1 MPTSAHARWA
11 LLLAVPA
18 TTLGVALGWA
28 LAAGQD
34 HHPDTLVR
42 AAAGGLGSSVV
53 GLGLLP
59 RLNGTA
65 VPWRAAAGVATA
77 WTVLE
82 ILLLVLAAGAA
93 EDAGFG
99 GLSLAEFGEFLTG
112 LSTGRVDALVTLC
125 AAASAGYAAWAY
137 RGSAARSADPMVAL
151 AAIGLVLRPVTGHLS
166 QQPFGSLL
174 GAAHTLAAATW
185 FGLLVA
191 IALVARS
198 RRDWAALL
206 PAYSTWALR
215 CVAVVAATG
224 VVNALV
230 REGGLAPFVE
240 TGYGRMLLAKLVLLV
255 GLVGLGW
262 WWRRVWVG
270 PAAQH
275 RVDTEVSL
283 RRAVGEVAA
292 MAVVFGLA
300 AALATAA

>member
-1 MPTSAHARWA
+1 MPTSARARWA

-34 HHPDTLVR
+34 QHADTLVR
-42 AAAGGLGSSVV
+42 AATDGLAATVL

-65 VPWRAAAGVATA
+65 VPWRVAAGVAA
-77 WTVLE
+77 VWTVLE

-93 EDAGFG
+93 DDVGPG
-99 GLSLAEFGEFLTG
+99 GLSLAEFGEFVTG
-112 LSTGRVDALVTLC
+112 LSTGRVDALVTSC
-125 AAASAGYAAWAY
+125 AAAAAGYAAWSY
-137 RGSAARSADPMVAL
+137 RGSAVRSADPVVAL
-151 AAIGLVLRPVTGHLS
+151 SAIGLVLRPVTGHLS

-174 GAAHTLAAATW
+174 GAAHTLAAAAW

-191 IALVARS
+191 ISLVARS

-215 CVAVVAATG
+215 CVAVVAASG

-230 REGGLAPFVE
+230 REGSLAAFVD
-240 TGYGRMLLAKLVLLV
+240 TGYGRMLLAKVVLLT

-262 WWRRVWVG
+262 WWRRTWVR
-270 PAAQH
+270 PAAEH
-275 RVDTEVSL
+275 RVDAEVSL

>member
-1 MPTSAHARWA
+1 MPTTARARWA

-42 AAAGGLGSSVV
+42 ACADGLAATVL

-59 RLNGTA
+59 RLRGV
-65 VPWRAAAGVATA
+65 VPWRIAAGIAAA

-82 ILLLVLAAGAA
+82 VLLLILAAGAA
-93 EDAGFG
+93 DDVGPGE
-99 GLSLAEFGEFLTG
+99 LTLAEFVEFLTG
-112 LSTGRVDALVTLC
+112 LSTGRVDAAVTTC
-125 AAASAGYAAWAY
+125 AAAAAGYAAWAY
-137 RGSAARSADPMVAL
+137 RGSAVRSADPFAVL
-151 AAIGLVLRPVTGHLS
+151 AAVGLVLRPATGHLS

-174 GAAHTLAAATW
+174 GAAHTVAAATW

-206 PAYSTWALR
+206 PRYSDWAMR
-215 CVAVVAATG
+215 CVIVVAATG

-230 REGGLAPFVE
+230 REGRLAPFVE

-262 WWRRVWVG
+262 WWRRVWVA
-270 PAAQH
+270 PAAAH
-275 RVDTEVSL
+275 RVDAEVSL
-283 RRAVGEVAA
+283 RRAIGEVAS
-292 MAVVFGLA
+292 MAVVFGVA